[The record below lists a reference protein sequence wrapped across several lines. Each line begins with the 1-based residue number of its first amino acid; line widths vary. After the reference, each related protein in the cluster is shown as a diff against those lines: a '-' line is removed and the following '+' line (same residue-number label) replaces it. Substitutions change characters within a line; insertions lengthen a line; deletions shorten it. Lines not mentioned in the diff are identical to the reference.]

1 MYDVTIIGCGVIGA
15 AAAYELSRRKLRV
28 LVLERENDVAMGTS
42 RANSA
47 IIHAGYD
54 AECGTLMARL
64 NVEGNAMAGEI
75 CEKLDVPFKRIG
87 SLVAAFDDHDEKMIR
102 ELYERGVKNGVPDLR
117 LIDAEE
123 TRKMEPN
130 IAENVRGALY
140 APTAGVICPWEY
152 TLAFIET
159 AVRNGVELKRECEVT
174 AIEKSGDAFTLSTT
188 KGDIRTRFV
197 VNAAGVHSQAVHE
210 MFLPHEFTIHPVRGE
225 YDLLDKSEGTRCNT
239 VVFQCPG
246 PEGKG
251 VLVSPTVHG
260 NLIVGPSAEEI
271 PDPDDTATTAEV
283 LAMVRRRARRAIP
296 SVDLRQCIRNFAGV
310 RANSDR
316 DDFII
321 EEKDGF
327 VDLAGIKSPG
337 LTAAPAIACYAVDLL
352 EKAGLAMEKKE
363 SFIDARRRVR
373 FAECSQEERARL
385 VKENPAYGRVI
396 CRCNTITEGE
406 ILDALHSPV
415 PPVSVDGV
423 KRRAGTGMGRCQGG
437 FCGPRVVDILARELH
452 KSPAEILQD
461 ADGSVILTGT
471 LRGEER
477 A

>member
-1 MYDVTIIGCGVIGA
+1 MGLTIAQKIIKHHLLSGEMKPVSGCVHIGETV
-15 AAAYELSRRKLRV
+15 
-28 LVLERENDVAMGTS
+28 
-42 RANSA
+42 
-47 IIHAGYD
+47 
-54 AECGTLMARL
+54 
-64 NVEGNAMAGEI
+64 
-75 CEKLDVPFKRIG
+75 RIG
-87 SLVAAFDDHDEKMIR
+87 YFAQEFPPVD
-102 ELYERGVKNGVPDLR
+102 PDLR
-117 LIDAEE
+117 LIDADE

-140 APTAGVICPWEY
+140 APTAGVISPWEY

-174 AIEKSGDAFTLSTT
+174 AIEKSGECFTLSTT
-188 KGDIRTRFV
+188 KGDVKTRFV

-271 PDPDDTATTAEV
+271 PDPDDTATTAQV

-352 EKAGLAMEKKE
+352 AKAGLAMEKKE
-363 SFIDARRRVR
+363 SFVDARRRIR

>member
-102 ELYERGVKNGVPDLR
+102 ELYERGVKNGVPSLR
-117 LIDAEE
+117 LIDADE

-159 AVRNGVELKRECEVT
+159 AVRNGVELKLECEVT

-188 KGDIRTRFV
+188 KGDVQTRFV

-283 LAMVRRRARRAIP
+283 LSTVRRRARRAVP

-337 LTAAPAIACYAVDLL
+337 LTASPAIACYAVDLL

-363 SFIDARRRVR
+363 SFVDARRHIR

>member
-87 SLVAAFDDHDEKMIR
+87 SLVAAFDDHDEKMIH
-102 ELYERGVKNGVPDLR
+102 ELYERGVKNGVPGLR

-140 APTAGVICPWEY
+140 APTAGVISPWEY

-159 AVRNGVELKRECEVT
+159 AVRNGVELKLECDVT
-174 AIEKSGDAFTLSTT
+174 AIEKSGDSFTLSTS
-188 KGDIRTRFV
+188 KGDIKTRFV

-260 NLIVGPSAEEI
+260 NLIAGPSAEEI

-283 LAMVRRRARRAIP
+283 LSMVRRRARRAIP

-337 LTAAPAIACYAVDLL
+337 LTAAPAIACYAMDLL

-363 SFIDARRRVR
+363 NFIDARRHIR
-373 FAECSQEERARL
+373 FAECSEEERARL

-452 KSPAEILQD
+452 KSPTEILQD

>member
-1 MYDVTIIGCGVIGA
+1 MVDVAIIGCGIVGA
-15 AAAYELSRRKLRV
+15 AAAFELSKRV
-28 LVLERENDVAMGTS
+28 CSVTVLEKENDVATGAT

-87 SLVAAFDDHDEKMIR
+87 SLVAAFDDHDETMIR

-140 APTAGVICPWEY
+140 APTAGVISPWEY

-174 AIEKSGDAFTLSTT
+174 AIEKSGECFTLSTT
-188 KGDIRTRFV
+188 KGDVKTRFV

-271 PDPDDTATTAEV
+271 PDPDDTATDTVHIPEV
-283 LAMVRRRARRAIP
+283 GSVHANQKIVLLVIGIGELPCCVTVAGDPMFCQLATRWRINWVA
-296 SVDLRQCIRNFAGV
+296 
-310 RANSDR
+310 
-316 DDFII
+316 
-321 EEKDGF
+321 
-327 VDLAGIKSPG
+327 
-337 LTAAPAIACYAVDLL
+337 DLL
-352 EKAGLAMEKKE
+352 PAGC
-363 SFIDARRRVR
+363 RR
-373 FAECSQEERARL
+373 FDMKL
-385 VKENPAYGRVI
+385 
-396 CRCNTITEGE
+396 
-406 ILDALHSPV
+406 
-415 PPVSVDGV
+415 
-423 KRRAGTGMGRCQGG
+423 
-437 FCGPRVVDILARELH
+437 
-452 KSPAEILQD
+452 
-461 ADGSVILTGT
+461 
-471 LRGEER
+471 
-477 A
+477 

>member
-87 SLVAAFDDHDEKMIR
+87 SLVAAFDDHDETMIR

-140 APTAGVICPWEY
+140 APTAGVISPWEY

-174 AIEKSGDAFTLSTT
+174 AIEKSGECFTLSTT
-188 KGDIRTRFV
+188 KGDVKTRFV

-283 LAMVRRRARRAIP
+283 LATVRRRARRAIP

-352 EKAGLAMEKKE
+352 AKAGLAMEKKE
-363 SFIDARRRVR
+363 SFVDARRRIR

-452 KSPAEILQD
+452 TSPAEILQD